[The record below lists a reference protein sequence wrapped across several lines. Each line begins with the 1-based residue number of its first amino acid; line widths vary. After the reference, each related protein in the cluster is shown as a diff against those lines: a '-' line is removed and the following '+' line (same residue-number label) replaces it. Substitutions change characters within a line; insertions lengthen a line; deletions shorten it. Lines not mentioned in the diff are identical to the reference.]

1 MNGLADMLSGAKKMV
16 QLKAQQVMQAVGVS
30 AETKDLE
37 YDAVRDE
44 FLRLNEQL
52 KKVCTLTSQLVKDM
66 RSQANSQ
73 KELLGFMA
81 DVFEHAAAGDPAMSA
96 LRIVSTGSKS
106 ALLETGDKLE
116 HDVCVSIQKNLENL
130 NPKVKLRM
138 DERKKLQLALDHYKE
153 KMHGM
158 SREDQNRALRNDA
171 KSAEA
176 LHQFQTVNEE
186 MVAWLK
192 SINAGRVQLLLTSQ
206 AALVHTI
213 MQSGAAS
220 GDIASQL
227 TNDLKLFREISANHA
242 AKVAELDSACGRPT
256 GNLYSTST
264 PAAPNSIH
272 AQPLQPPQKQQ
283 QVQDQTQRQ
292 QPQQQPSAV
301 RAPSMPELNIFGQP
315 VASPSSVSASMD
327 DMFGSSSSQSHQRSQ
342 SAGNGD
348 LSDLLGLGSAPASA
362 SVSAPSLSSSNDL
375 LGLLSGTSPKLAP
388 QVPPRRKSI
397 DKKPQINSLSSNDDF
412 MNSFEPTSRR
422 KSLDKK
428 GQQMGID
435 LLGFDAPA
443 APHGGNSGSMDDLLS
458 SFSSTPKSPSSQSP
472 MSPGGVNSAF
482 LVMNDDDRQKH
493 VATEAIHSEFKAK
506 VRVSA
511 DSRSNSGVRAEIQ
524 HQFQQHVQ
532 QQAQEAAAKVRAMQA
547 EEEALKEQKR
557 EVAGSMVQRVE
568 SWAGKKGMRKNVQA
582 MINNFQ
588 QVSVVLHVLPFGYL
602 TLFAGAVA
610 WSELGTSQSIRF
622 NDPCSSEE
630 ASPQSDHVSFGGK
643 FCFVWDFFL
652 TSMQGCTPGQ
662 GVLRECGSSG
672 TRTTNF
678 HCVDRGDAKS
688 QVIFG
693 VHAAHRVSLS
703 RYRWE

>member
-96 LRIVSTGSKS
+96 LRIVSAGSKT
-106 ALLETGDKLE
+106 ALLETGDRLE
-116 HDVCVSIQKNLENL
+116 QDVCVSIQKNLENL

-158 SREDQNRALRNDA
+158 SREDQNRALRNDVKA
-171 KSAEA
+171 AEA
-176 LHQFQTVNEE
+176 LHQFQTINEE

-206 AALVHTI
+206 AAVVYTI

-220 GDIASQL
+220 GDLSSQL
-227 TNDLKLFREISANHA
+227 TNDLKLFRDISANHA
-242 AKVAELDSACGRPT
+242 AKVAELDSACGRPA
-256 GNLYSTST
+256 GNIYSTSI
-264 PAAPNSIH
+264 PAAPSSIH
-272 AQPLQPPQKQQ
+272 AQPPQKQQ
-283 QVQDQTQRQ
+283 QMPDQPQRQ
-292 QPQQQPSAV
+292 QAQQQQSPV
-301 RAPSMPELNIFGQP
+301 PAPPMPELNIFGQP
-315 VASPSSVSASMD
+315 VASPPPSMD
-327 DMFGSSSSQSHQRSQ
+327 DIFGSSSSQGHQRSQ

-348 LSDLLGLGSAPASA
+348 LGDLLGLGSAP
-362 SVSAPSLSSSNDL
+362 VSAATPVPALPSSNDL
-375 LGLLSGTSPKLAP
+375 LGLLSGSSPKLAP
-388 QVPPRRKSI
+388 QAPPRRKSI

-435 LLGFDAPA
+435 LLGFDAPS
-443 APHGGNSGSMDDLLS
+443 APHRGNSGSMDDLLS
-458 SFSSTPKSPSSQSP
+458 SFSSTPKSPSAQSP

-511 DSRSNSGVRAEIQ
+511 DSRSNPGVRAEIQ

-532 QQAQEAAAKVRAMQA
+532 QQAQEAALKVRAMQA

-568 SWAGKKGMRKNVQA
+568 LWAGKKGMRKNVQA

-588 QVSVVLHVLPFGYL
+588 QVCTSGMAQRSDILPYL
-602 TLFAGAVA
+602 
-610 WSELGTSQSIRF
+610 
-622 NDPCSSEE
+622 
-630 ASPQSDHVSFGGK
+630 
-643 FCFVWDFFL
+643 
-652 TSMQGCTPGQ
+652 
-662 GVLRECGSSG
+662 
-672 TRTTNF
+672 
-678 HCVDRGDAKS
+678 
-688 QVIFG
+688 
-693 VHAAHRVSLS
+693 
-703 RYRWE
+703 

>member
-16 QLKAQQVMQAVGVS
+16 QLKAQQVMQAVGAS

-37 YDAVRDE
+37 YDGVRDE

-81 DVFEHAAAGDPAMSA
+81 DVFEHAAAGDPAMSV
-96 LRIVSTGSKS
+96 LRIVSAGAKA

-116 HDVCVSIQKNLENL
+116 HDICVLIQKNLENL

-158 SREDQNRALRNDA
+158 SREDQHRALRNDA

-176 LHQFQTVNEE
+176 LHQFQTVNED

-192 SINAGRVQLLLTSQ
+192 SINAGRVQLLLASQ
-206 AALVHTI
+206 AALVHAI

-227 TNDLKLFREISANHA
+227 TNDLRLLRGISTNHA
-242 AKVAELDSACGRPT
+242 AKVSELESACGRT
-256 GNLYSTST
+256 MGNSLSSSS
-264 PAAPNSIH
+264 PAAPNSIY
-272 AQPLQPPQKQQ
+272 AQPQPQKKPQI
-283 QVQDQTQRQ
+283 QDQPQQQ
-292 QPQQQPSAV
+292 QPQQHQQQQQRPA
-301 RAPSMPELNIFGQP
+301 RAPPMPELNIFGQP
-315 VASPSSVSASMD
+315 VASPTSASMD
-327 DMFGSSSSQSHQRSQ
+327 DFFGSSPVASHQRSQ
-342 SAGNGD
+342 SAGHGD
-348 LSDLLGLGSAPASA
+348 LGDLLGLGSAPASSSVPLPA
-362 SVSAPSLSSSNDL
+362 SSSSNDL
-375 LGLLSGTSPKLAP
+375 LGLLSGTSPQLAP

-397 DKKPQINSLSSNDDF
+397 DKKPQSNGLSSNDDF

-422 KSLDKK
+422 KSLK
-428 GQQMGID
+428 GQQMGTD
-435 LLGFDAPA
+435 LFGLDAPA
-443 APHGGNSGSMDDLLS
+443 VANRSNSGSMDDLLN
-458 SFSSTPKSPSSQSP
+458 SFSSSTPKSPSAHSP

-493 VATEAIHSEFKAK
+493 LATEAIHSDFKAK
-506 VRVSA
+506 VRVST
-511 DSRSNSGVRAEIQ
+511 DSRSNISVRAEIQ
-524 HQFQQHVQ
+524 QQFQQHVQ

-547 EEEALKEQKR
+547 EEEDLKEQKR
-557 EVAGSMVQRVE
+557 EVAGSMVHRVE

-588 QVSVVLHVLPFGYL
+588 QVSELFICRKFRFSHVGCRCC
-602 TLFAGAVA
+602 G
-610 WSELGTSQSIRF
+610 LGRIGRRSAYQI
-622 NDPCSSEE
+622 
-630 ASPQSDHVSFGGK
+630 
-643 FCFVWDFFL
+643 
-652 TSMQGCTPGQ
+652 
-662 GVLRECGSSG
+662 
-672 TRTTNF
+672 
-678 HCVDRGDAKS
+678 
-688 QVIFG
+688 
-693 VHAAHRVSLS
+693 
-703 RYRWE
+703 

>member
-37 YDAVRDE
+37 YDAARDE

-81 DVFEHAAAGDPAMSA
+81 DIFEHADAGKPAMSV
-96 LRIVSTGSKS
+96 LRIVSSGSKS

-116 HDVCVSIQKNLENL
+116 KDVCVSIQKNLENF

-176 LHQFQTVNEE
+176 LHQFQTVNED
-186 MVAWLK
+186 MVSWLK

-206 AALVHTI
+206 TALVHTM

-220 GDIASQL
+220 GDFASQL
-227 TNDLKLFREISANHA
+227 TNDLNMLRDICSNHG
-242 AKVAELDSACGRPT
+242 AKVAELETACGRSVT
-256 GNLYSTST
+256 SLHST
-264 PAAPNSIH
+264 PAPAAANGIY
-272 AQPLQPPQKQQ
+272 AQPSQPVQKQQ
-283 QVQDQTQRQ
+283 HIQDQPLRQ
-292 QPQQQPSAV
+292 QSQPQPSPV
-301 RAPSMPELNIFGQP
+301 QAPSLPELNIFGQP
-315 VASPSSVSASMD
+315 VASPPPGGSASMD
-327 DMFGSSSSQSHQRSQ
+327 DIFGSSSSQGHQRSQ
-342 SAGNGD
+342 SAGNSD
-348 LSDLLGLGSAPASA
+348 LGDLLGLGSAPAST
-362 SVSAPSLSSSNDL
+362 SVSIPASSSSNDL
-375 LGLLSGTSPKLAP
+375 LGLLSGPSPKLAP

-397 DKKPQINSLSSNDDF
+397 EKKPQISSQSSNDDF

-422 KSLDKK
+422 KSVDKK
-428 GQQMGID
+428 GQQLGID

-443 APHGGNSGSMDDLLS
+443 APHRGNSGSMDDLLS
-458 SFSSTPKSPSSQSP
+458 SFSSTPKSPSSQPP

-493 VATEAIHSEFKAK
+493 VATEVIHSEFKAK

-547 EEEALKEQKR
+547 EEEALKEQRR

-588 QVSVVLHVLPFGYL
+588 QVSVRLARPKEV
-602 TLFAGAVA
+602 
-610 WSELGTSQSIRF
+610 F
-622 NDPCSSEE
+622 N
-630 ASPQSDHVSFGGK
+630 
-643 FCFVWDFFL
+643 
-652 TSMQGCTPGQ
+652 
-662 GVLRECGSSG
+662 
-672 TRTTNF
+672 
-678 HCVDRGDAKS
+678 
-688 QVIFG
+688 
-693 VHAAHRVSLS
+693 
-703 RYRWE
+703 